1 MPRQSLIARKDGR
14 YTCKYNGRNFYG
26 KTPAEALKKRDAYIK
41 DCTQGYDPDYEQIP
55 FRDYGLEWLE
65 VYRTECNTKMKQQY
79 KKMIEYAADTIKKTT
94 VRSINATDIQRLYN
108 TLSGKSASYISKFCG
123 TIRAIFRAAVQDGVI
138 IRSPAE
144 LAQPP
149 RGTSGGH
156 RCLERWEQ
164 DLIVSTFSEHDFG
177 LCAMVM
183 LFAGLR
189 RGEVINLDV
198 DRDVDF
204 VKKTITVR
212 GAASFSEGNQAT
224 ITKGKT
230 KAAQRT
236 IPLNECLE
244 KALRFH
250 HGLLCTKQN
259 GSMLSLTSFNRKYES
274 YLTFLEKKLNGCP
287 ARWYGKT
294 KEHKALLKQGL
305 PLPPW
310 QDIHIRCHDF
320 RVTFCT
326 ICYEAGIPI
335 KTLQY
340 WMGHT
345 DASMIMKVYAKLT
358 AEKEQEGASI
368 LNDFTKS
375 RFLA

>member
-1 MPRQSLIARKDGR
+1 
-14 YTCKYNGRNFYG
+14 
-26 KTPAEALKKRDAYIK
+26 
-41 DCTQGYDPDYEQIP
+41 
-55 FRDYGLEWLE
+55 
-65 VYRTECNTKMKQQY
+65 
-79 KKMIEYAADTIKKTT
+79 
-94 VRSINATDIQRLYN
+94 
-108 TLSGKSASYISKFCG
+108 
-123 TIRAIFRAAVQDGVI
+123 
-138 IRSPAE
+138 
-144 LAQPP
+144 
-149 RGTSGGH
+149 
-156 RCLERWEQ
+156 
-164 DLIVSTFSEHDFG
+164 
-177 LCAMVM
+177 
-183 LFAGLR
+183 
-189 RGEVINLDV
+189 
-198 DRDVDF
+198 
-204 VKKTITVR
+204 
-212 GAASFSEGNQAT
+212 
-224 ITKGKT
+224 
-230 KAAQRT
+230 
-236 IPLNECLE
+236 
-244 KALRFH
+244 
-250 HGLLCTKQN
+250 
-259 GSMLSLTSFNRKYES
+259 MLSLTSFNRKYES

-368 LNDFTKS
+368 LNDFTKA